1 VSATEAPGAG
11 RRGAGG
17 GGGGGG
23 ASVEGATVPRADWR
37 SYYGRPVLKEPVWK
51 PEIPFYFFTG
61 GVGGASAGL
70 AFVAGL
76 RGNEELARRAWAC
89 ALAGVGASP
98 VLLISDLGK
107 SSRFL
112 NMLRLFKV
120 TSPMSVGSWLLTAS
134 GLATTVA
141 AADAWT
147 PYVPVPAGRAARVAA
162 AVCGMPL
169 TTYTAALVANTA
181 VPVWHEARVTLPF
194 VFAASGAASAGAA
207 AVVATPAKEAAPAR
221 RLAIGGAIAGIAA
234 LQVMERR
241 LGDLAEPYRTG
252 AAGGL
257 KRAAGAL
264 TGAGAGLLAAAG
276 RRRPA
281 AVAGGTL
288 LLAGAVCERWSIFRA
303 GFQSAADPRA
313 TVEPQRRAIASGE
326 RRGASRRARSVAEK

>member
-1 VSATEAPGAG
+1 VSA
-11 RRGAGG
+11 
-17 GGGGGG
+17 
-23 ASVEGATVPRADWR
+23 EGATVPRAEWR

-61 GVGGASAGL
+61 GLGGTSAGL
-70 AFVAGL
+70 ALVAGM

-98 VLLISDLGK
+98 ALLISDLGK

-120 TSPMSVGSWLLTAS
+120 TSPMSVGSWLLSAS
-134 GLATTVA
+134 GLATTIA

-147 PYVPVPAGRAARVAA
+147 PYVPLPMARIARVAA
-162 AVCGMPL
+162 AALGLPL
-169 TTYTAALVANTA
+169 TTYTAALISNTA
-181 VPVWHEARVTLPF
+181 VPVWHEARATLPF
-194 VFAASGAASAGAA
+194 VFAASAAMSAGGA
-207 AVVATPAKEAAPAR
+207 AVVATPANESAPAR
-221 RLAIGGAIAGIAA
+221 RLAVGGAVAGVAA

-241 LGDLAEPYRTG
+241 LGDLAEPYKSG
-252 AAGGL
+252 AAGKL

-264 TGAGAGLLAAAG
+264 TAGGAGLLVGAG

-281 AVAGGTL
+281 AVAGGSL
-288 LLAGAVCERWSIFRA
+288 LLAAAVCERWSIFRA

-313 TVEPQRRAIASGE
+313 TVEPQRRAVATGR
-326 RRGASRRARSVAEK
+326 RRGASRRARSAVAK